1 MSWTSGPEVIVLI
14 RPADSAGNDRGSQAL
29 YLLLFLL
36 GNPGNAVIGGSVNG
50 LRMCCRLWQVWGGKR
65 MQRSV
70 EGTSSTG
77 LLPYLQGQAAEL
89 LSQVCAFKRLVATQ
103 VPVYAYVIL
112 SKLDNSGD
120 AVAMY
125 LREGMSTLMHAA
137 GVHQDRSWKE
147 DSASIIV
154 SVVSTRAYSQ

>member
-29 YLLLFLL
+29 YLLLFLSIL
-36 GNPGNAVIGGSVNG
+36 KPGKRGHRRFGQWPTHVLPSLASV
-50 LRMCCRLWQVWGGKR
+50 GGKR

-89 LSQVCAFKRLVATQ
+89 LSQVFAFKRLVATQ

-112 SKLDNSGD
+112 SKLDKLWGCCRYVD
-120 AVAMY
+120 
-125 LREGMSTLMHAA
+125 TLGNECQRSCTRLECTKTAA
-137 GVHQDRSWKE
+137 GKRTALPLL
-147 DSASIIV
+147 SA
-154 SVVSTRAYSQ
+154 